1 MEREFKDMKECFQ
14 IRPTDESGEKW
25 MITIGKHLA
34 TEEVFKSRKAA
45 EMKINKTDWNLVSAF
60 FFAIKEAI
68 EHEKKI
74 KEENFINEYN
84 KETEE

>member
-14 IRPTDESGEKW
+14 IRPTGESGEKW
-25 MITIGKHLA
+25 MITIGNHLA

-60 FFAIKEAI
+60 FFGIQEAI
-68 EHEKKI
+68 EYEKKL
-74 KEENFINEYN
+74 KEQKNQ
-84 KETEE
+84 ETEE